1 MAAMYSRATSRTTAT
16 SPPYDVSPDRQRFV
30 MIRDGA
36 NAGGRGGEPVTTAEE
51 CNRVPRGST
60 DARSRLDKP
69 AERIFLLQ
77 TDDGAM
83 TGMRNVRS

>member
-1 MAAMYSRATSRTTAT
+1 MTAT
-16 SPPYDVSPDRQRFV
+16 SPPNDVSPDGQRFV

-36 NAGGRGGEPVTTAEE
+36 NTGGRGGEPVTTAEE
-51 CNRVPRGST
+51 CNRAPRRST
-60 DARSRLDKP
+60 DARSRLGKP